1 MKKLIYIILFATFSS
16 LVVTA
21 CTEEEV
27 TPTSADKS
35 NGGGNGSADPLKP

>member
-1 MKKLIYIILFATFSS
+1 MKKFVYAILFVTFSS
-16 LVVTA
+16 LVVSA

-27 TPTSADKS
+27 IPTSTETT